1 MDKRKVIV
9 KIETA
14 DGQRARF
21 DGLDVK
27 FTIKKSA
34 NAVMNRAEISIAN
47 LSMERVYNLTTFM
60 SPFLNEAKRKTAQI
74 HAGYVKNTGDEDVP
88 LIFQGEITRALP
100 SMPPDVWLNCE
111 ARSGFYNNQN
121 VVSLS
126 LNGQTTVKDICA
138 KAARELGL
146 KLNYTATTNKSVAG
160 FSHSGG
166 ATNMLERINEL
177 GGVIAFEDDGELK
190 VMDVDKPETSDYV
203 RVLNRHS
210 GLIGIPQPDNM
221 GLKMKML
228 LDPTFKVG
236 DRVELESEMLK
247 KANGVYWCYALTH
260 SGSLRDTEF
269 YTEIEA
275 KRMDL

>member
-9 KIETA
+9 EIETA
-14 DGQRARF
+14 DGQLARF
-21 DGLDVK
+21 DGLNVK

-34 NAVMNRAEISIAN
+34 NAVMNKAEIGIAN

-60 SPFLNEAKRKTAQI
+60 SPYLNAEKRKLVQI
-74 HAGYVKNTGDEDVP
+74 YAGYVKNADDEVP

-100 SMPPDVWLNCE
+100 TMPPDVWLNCE

-121 VVSLS
+121 VVSVS
-126 LNGQTTVKDICA
+126 LNGATTVRDICA
-138 KAARELGL
+138 NAARELGL
-146 KLNYTATTNKSVAG
+146 QLNYTAMVNKAVEG
-160 FSHSGG
+160 FSHGG
-166 ATNMLERINEL
+166 GGTNMLARINEL
-177 GGVIAFEDDGELK
+177 GGVIAFEDDGVLK
-190 VMDVDKPETSDYV
+190 VLDADKPETSDYI

-210 GLIGIPQPDNM
+210 GLIGIPQPDSM

-236 DRVELESEMLK
+236 DRIELESEMLP

-260 SGSLRDTEF
+260 SGSLRDTDF
-269 YTEIEA
+269 YTEIEV